1 MLKLSRRAQSII
13 DRVEAGRTI
22 FTEDVSTEKR
32 ALAALRRHPRD
43 ILKMQNVLG
52 VAYGYLSGD
61 DVDKGKPDPIVYV
74 TKKVPLSHLK
84 KPDQVPKTVKV
95 GRLRMTI
102 RVLAIGGVEQVCNPG
117 DRTPQRTAH
126 NPYQPGCV
134 IADLLPPNNT
144 PVQLGT
150 GGCCV
155 RKSGDPAAPIFL
167 LTASHVI
174 PANHNVGHPGNQAI
188 GSWVA
193 DAAGGYDACLCEV
206 SPAIAPIKCLG
217 HPNQAQ
223 RPPLGAIVKKSG
235 AGTGVTVSRVLQ
247 MPNLP
252 GHVGTTVAI
261 ENAKPLLPPPAP
273 QNPVPFLTHSDS
285 GSVTMMGWPWFDLGP
300 VTEAKI
306 HARVAGHPPNVA
318 NHLTWMLRAQFFNAV
333 VSLNYGQ
340 SNLGAPN
347 GLPFLGFG
355 HLASE
360 VLGRFTDPME
370 IVS

>member
-1 MLKLSRRAQSII
+1 MR
-13 DRVEAGRTI
+13 
-22 FTEDVSTEKR
+22 
-32 ALAALRRHPRD
+32 
-43 ILKMQNVLG
+43 NVLG

-61 DVDKGKPDPIVYV
+61 DVDKGKPGPIVYV
-74 TKKVPLSHLK
+74 TKKVPLSPLK
-84 KPDQVPKTVKV
+84 KPDQIPKTVMV
-95 GRLRMTI
+95 GLSRKKI

-117 DRTPQRTAH
+117 DHTPQRTAH

-134 IADLLPPNNT
+134 IADLAPPNNT

-150 GGCCV
+150 GRCCV
-155 RKSGDPAAPIFL
+155 RKKGDPAAPIFL

-174 PANHNVGHPGNQAI
+174 PANHSVGHPRNQAI

-193 DAAGGYDACLCEV
+193 DANGGYDACLCEV
-206 SPAIAPIKCLG
+206 SPAIATIKCLG

-247 MPNLP
+247 VANLP
-252 GHVGTTVAI
+252 GHVGTTVAV

-273 QNPVPFLTHSDS
+273 QNPFPFVAHSDS

-300 VTEAKI
+300 VTETKI
-306 HARVAGHPPNVA
+306 HAVVAGLPPNVA
-318 NHLTWMLRAQFFNAV
+318 NHLIWMLRAQFFNAV

-340 SNLGAPN
+340 SILRAPN
-347 GLPFLGFG
+347 GLPFLALG
-355 HLASE
+355 HLVSE
-360 VLGRFTDPME
+360 VLSKFADPME